1 MMGWVFS
8 VIRRGAFA
16 WLCLCGAASLA
27 QAGELFPEAGPPGT
41 TVTIGWADFGL
52 FVSTAE
58 NRVLFNGTPA
68 LIQLWEPDLV
78 LVKVPLRAT
87 DGDVTVSGL
96 NGTTIAGRFTIQR
109 VKIARLIPSEAEPGS
124 VLVIEGE
131 HFGNT
136 AGSRDPNTMFG
147 VNRVV
152 IGGILAE
159 IRKWR
164 PSSIAVKIPANAE
177 SGDVVVQLASS
188 DPLPDGSCC
197 APVEYA
203 DSNAVPLALIP
214 NVSFVPVTGPIGT
227 KIVLSG
233 QRFGDSQGKQDA
245 IAIGGKPVTIAQWSQ
260 RTIVVHVPLNAVS
273 GPVTFQRDGRT
284 RHLGHFE
291 VVEPRV
297 ERLFPDR
304 GPIGTLVRIQGEHF
318 GVFSESGST
327 AYAFDFDPGQNRV
340 EIGGVP
346 AIIHRWQD
354 NEINVWV
361 PYSATSGPV
370 VVKRG
375 ATISNAD
382 GTCCQQRGVV
392 AFEAGS
398 FTVMTSRVTSYAP
411 AEAGIDEIV
420 TIRGNGFGEF
430 LKIAEATRLELNTD
444 AHDWKN
450 YRLGSDVSRTE
461 VMVNGM
467 AATVLSWSDTKITVR
482 VPRRH
487 VFGFGHP
494 EGFYADPTKG
504 ELVVRRGSWDML
516 DNGRCCSQKRW
527 VSAVAGA
534 FKILPRGLPHKE
546 YFHDYTQDN

>member
-1 MMGWVFS
+1 MRHVVLGLTFLW
-8 VIRRGAFA
+8 
-16 WLCLCGAASLA
+16 GAASFA
-27 QAGELFPEAGPPGT
+27 QAGELFPASGPPGT
-41 TVTIGWADFGL
+41 TVTIGGAAVGD
-52 FVSTAE
+52 FVSTTE
-58 NRVLFNGTPA
+58 NRVDFNGVPA

-78 LVKVPLRAT
+78 MVKVPLRAK
-87 DGDVTVSGL
+87 DGEVTVTGPR
-96 NGTTIAGRFTIQR
+96 GTTVAGRFAVQQVTIT
-109 VKIARLIPSEAEPGS
+109 KLIPPEAEPGS
-124 VLVIEGE
+124 VLVVEGE

-147 VNRVV
+147 VNRVLV
-152 IGGILAE
+152 SGIVAE

-164 PSSIAVKIPANAE
+164 SARLEVVIPANAE

-188 DPLPDGSCC
+188 DPLRDGSCC
-197 APVEYA
+197 APVDYA
-203 DSNAVPLALIP
+203 ESNPMPIALIP
-214 NVSFVPVTGPIGT
+214 SVSFAPAKGPVGT

-233 QRFGDSQGKQDA
+233 QRFGEARGKDDGV
-245 IAIGGKPVTIAQWSQ
+245 AIGGTTATIAQWTP
-260 RTIVVHVPLNAVS
+260 RTIVAHVPLNAAS
-273 GPVTFQRDGRT
+273 GLVTFRKDGRT
-284 RHLGHFE
+284 RPLGTFE
-291 VVEPRV
+291 VVEPRI
-297 ERLFPDR
+297 ERVTPR
-304 GPIGTLVRIQGEHF
+304 QGPVGTLVRIQGKHF

-354 NEINVWV
+354 EEINVWV
-361 PYSATSGPV
+361 PYSAASGLV

-375 ATISNAD
+375 ATIPHSD
-382 GTCCQQRGVV
+382 GTCCRDRGVV
-392 AFEAGS
+392 TFEAGS
-398 FTVMTSRVTSYAP
+398 FTVTALRVTSYAP

-420 TIRGNGFGEF
+420 TIKGEGFGEF

-461 VMVNGM
+461 VLVNGM
-467 AATVLSWSDTKITVR
+467 AAIVLSWTDTEITVR

-494 EGFYADPTKG
+494 EGFYTDPTRG

-527 VSAVAGA
+527 VDAVAGE
-534 FKILPRGLPHKE
+534 FRILPRGLPHKE

>member
-1 MMGWVFS
+1 MRNVALVFL
-8 VIRRGAFA
+8 F
-16 WLCLCGAASLA
+16 LFLCGAASLA
-27 QAGELFPEAGPPGT
+27 QAELFPDAGPPGT
-41 TVTIGWADFGL
+41 TVTIGGAEFGT
-52 FVSTAE
+52 FVSTGE
-58 NRVLFNGTPA
+58 NQVAFNGVPA

-78 LVKVPLRAT
+78 MVKVPLKAKG
-87 DGDVTVSGL
+87 GDVTVSGPG
-96 NGTTIAGRFTIQR
+96 GTTVAGRFAVQQVT
-109 VKIARLIPSEAEPGS
+109 IARLIPPEAEPGS

-152 IGGILAE
+152 VGGILAE

-164 PSSIAVKIPANAE
+164 PSSIMVKIPANAE

-197 APVEYA
+197 APVDYVE
-203 DSNAVPLALIP
+203 SNAVPISLIP
-214 NVSFVPVTGPIGT
+214 NVSFAPATGPIGT

-233 QRFGDSQGKQDA
+233 QRFGDAQGKHDA
-245 IAIGGKPVTIAQWSQ
+245 IAIAGKPVTIAQWSQ
-260 RTIVVHVPLNAVS
+260 RTIVAHVPLNATS
-273 GPVTFQRDGRT
+273 GPVTFQQDGRT
-284 RHLGHFE
+284 RQLGDFA

-297 ERLFPDR
+297 ERAVPDR
-304 GPIGTLVRIQGEHF
+304 GPIGTLVRITGKHF

-361 PYSATSGPV
+361 PYSAQSGPI

-375 ATISNAD
+375 ATIPNAD
-382 GTCCQQRGVV
+382 GTCCQRRDVV

-398 FTVMTSRVTSYAP
+398 FTVMTTRVTSYVP

-420 TIRGNGFGEF
+420 TIQGSGFGEF
-430 LKIAEATRLELNTD
+430 LKIAEATRLELHTD

-450 YRLGSDVSRTE
+450 YRLGADVSRTE
-461 VMVNGM
+461 VLVNGM
-467 AATVLSWSDTKITVR
+467 AAIVLSWSDTEITVR

-527 VSAVAGA
+527 LSAVAGE

-546 YFHDYTQDN
+546 FFHDYTQDN

>member
-1 MMGWVFS
+1 MDSWMRHVWLVFT
-8 VIRRGAFA
+8 
-16 WLCLCGAASLA
+16 LLCGATSLA
-27 QAGELFPEAGPPGT
+27 QAGELFPDSGPPGT
-41 TVTIGWADFGL
+41 TVTIGGADFGV

-58 NRVLFNGTPA
+58 NHVTFNGAPA

-78 LVKVPLRAT
+78 MVKVPLRAK
-87 DGDVTVSGL
+87 DGDVTVTGP
-96 NGTTIAGRFTIQR
+96 GGVTVVGRFAVQR
-109 VKIARLIPSEAEPGS
+109 VKIVRLIPPEAEPGS

-152 IGGILAE
+152 VSGIPAE

-164 PSSIAVKIPANAE
+164 PSKLEVVIPANAE
-177 SGDVVVQLASS
+177 SGDVVVKLASS

-197 APVEYA
+197 APIDYA
-203 DSNAVPLALIP
+203 VSNPMPIALIP
-214 NVSFVPVTGPIGT
+214 SMSLTPAKGPVGT
-227 KIVLSG
+227 KVVLSG
-233 QRFGDSQGKQDA
+233 QHFGDTRGKDGGMT
-245 IAIGGKPVTIAQWSQ
+245 IGGKPMTIAQWSP
-260 RTIVVHVPLNAVS
+260 RTIVAHVPLNATS
-273 GPVTFQRDGRT
+273 GPVTFRQDGRT
-284 RHLGHFE
+284 RPLGIFE
-291 VVEPRV
+291 VVEPQF
-297 ERLFPDR
+297 ERLAPR
-304 GPIGTLVRIQGEHF
+304 QGPIGTLVRIQGNNF

-354 NEINVWV
+354 EEINVWV
-361 PYSATSGPV
+361 PYSAVSGPV

-375 ATISNAD
+375 ATIPNPD
-382 GTCCQQRGVV
+382 GTCCQQRGVMT
-392 AFEAGS
+392 FEAGS
-398 FTVMTSRVTSYAP
+398 FTVIAPRVTSYAP

-420 TIRGNGFGEF
+420 TIEGEGFGEF

-461 VMVNGM
+461 VLINGM
-467 AATVLSWSDTKITVR
+467 ATIVLSWADTEITVR

-494 EGFYADPTKG
+494 DGFYADPTKG

-527 VSAVAGA
+527 VSAVAGE
-534 FKILPRGLPHKE
+534 FKILPRGLPHEE
-546 YFHDYTQDN
+546 YFHDYTQDR